1 MDTLLKNGDHVR
13 DGRGFPTQI
22 TGVPELLQQ
31 ALLRLTVKKG
41 SFCFDPALGSRLY
54 TLQRSGNH
62 LQKEALLMVKE
73 ALCDM
78 TQAAV
83 RAVELSQEGENLR
96 LHVLLSLQNEN
107 VQLEVPI

>member
-83 RAVELSQEGENLR
+83 RAGELSQEGENLR